1 MIQQAE
7 ILFRNSTSHD
17 IILEVSPASSIFSGF
32 YNVNIE
38 PFRKFVLRR
47 SNPTQAPFWPL
58 LKNDTAFLVGGRK
71 TIAPGDYTLIDFD
84 DGMYYD
90 LDSVSKVLGGI
101 SYGLWRFEVY
111 FTDIS
116 TNSIFLFEEFYL
128 DESDINHGQEPL
140 SGVDIFFTVLRRTG
154 ALNDSILFI
163 HSGAGD
169 SVNLYDSRIVN
180 KNIKAWHKIGLYS
193 PIYGQDPIKPGSP
206 NKGDFKTYYTDL
218 TMPIYGT
225 DFGGRKHENA
235 GQLDMNLTVE
245 HDIST
250 RDSLIEFPTNVV
262 ITPGASL
269 TLSANRTLEIRS
281 PSSIGDTAYTN
292 LIAQTGAYLILQ
304 SGSKIV
310 VQSPNRLTLE
320 NLSNLIMNQ
329 NSEIHFKQG
338 TLFCNKGS
346 RLIIRGKIFFEKG
359 MHQIPC
365 NVESPVSIGDSAH
378 IVLDSATL
386 SLPDD
391 YTLHLKGNET
401 ALILNPGSKLLF
413 GENSGIVCDSGARL
427 IANYATFASVDSTK
441 KWNGISLNDL
451 ASDTIKNCII
461 KNAMYGIM
469 ISDRY
474 DPEESPDPYSAEI
487 SECSFVNQT
496 SYVLNNAVYLQ
507 NSAHVLLK
515 DNTITSNNLSVGFTH
530 GIYTEYCPG
539 EMLNIINNSIS
550 NCNNGMTVIQSSPY
564 IAFNTLNG
572 NSYGE
577 SGMFLDNSN
586 GTIKYNVISDFYNSY
601 YSFYSSPDLLKNT
614 FDNSCD
620 DNVYL
625 SSSSVPVMHPLQSGG
640 SVYWYA
646 GDNHVTG
653 SPYDAGILFDEDA
666 YPDMNYGYNRFTLT
680 GSNYYLNGVN
690 PSASGREFY
699 VYGNYW
705 GQTPPD
711 SLMFNITGADV
722 KFNPYDNNSQSARLT
737 NTFDKTD
744 IGFGLMDTVHIL
756 ESDNPNSA
764 QELYLLAYQS
774 EFNREYEAA
783 IGYYKEIVSD
793 YKDSSSASSC
803 LARIFNCYEK
813 KQATVTEYSLLES
826 YYSALAGDT
835 AHSVIIR
842 SISEDLAIQSNIK
855 QGNIEEAISDYDEI
869 YTINTN
875 TPKGFHALINKEI
888 LSAGSKDNLNSG
900 STFEE
905 IEFKQIKINALLKGL
920 NARDGNANISTN
932 SNPL

>member
-1 MIQQAE
+1 MICGTVQNSNSQPLIQQAE

-17 IILEVSPASSIFSGF
+17 IILEVSPAISIFSGF

-206 NKGDFKTYYTDL
+206 NKGYFKTYYTDL

-225 DFGGRKHENA
+225 DFGGRKHKNA
-235 GQLDMNLTVE
+235 GQLDMNLTIE

-281 PSSIGDTAYTN
+281 PSSTGDTAYTN
-292 LIAQTGAYLILQ
+292 LIAQTGAFLILQ

-320 NLSNLIMNQ
+320 NLSNIIMNQ

-346 RLIIRGKIFFEKG
+346 RLVIRGKIFFEKG

-365 NVESPVSIGDSAH
+365 DVESPVSIGDSAH

-391 YTLHLKGNET
+391 FTLHLKGSET
-401 ALILNPGSKLLF
+401 ALVLNPGSKLLF
-413 GENSGIVCDSGARL
+413 GENSGIVCDSGAR
-427 IANYATFASVDSTK
+427 IVANYATFASVDSTK

-451 ASDTIKNCII
+451 ASDTIKNCI
-461 KNAMYGIM
+461 Y
-469 ISDRY
+469 
-474 DPEESPDPYSAEI
+474 
-487 SECSFVNQT
+487 
-496 SYVLNNAVYLQ
+496 
-507 NSAHVLLK
+507 
-515 DNTITSNNLSVGFTH
+515 
-530 GIYTEYCPG
+530 
-539 EMLNIINNSIS
+539 
-550 NCNNGMTVIQSSPY
+550 
-564 IAFNTLNG
+564 
-572 NSYGE
+572 
-577 SGMFLDNSN
+577 
-586 GTIKYNVISDFYNSY
+586 
-601 YSFYSSPDLLKNT
+601 
-614 FDNSCD
+614 
-620 DNVYL
+620 
-625 SSSSVPVMHPLQSGG
+625 
-640 SVYWYA
+640 
-646 GDNHVTG
+646 
-653 SPYDAGILFDEDA
+653 
-666 YPDMNYGYNRFTLT
+666 
-680 GSNYYLNGVN
+680 
-690 PSASGREFY
+690 
-699 VYGNYW
+699 
-705 GQTPPD
+705 
-711 SLMFNITGADV
+711 
-722 KFNPYDNNSQSARLT
+722 
-737 NTFDKTD
+737 
-744 IGFGLMDTVHIL
+744 
-756 ESDNPNSA
+756 
-764 QELYLLAYQS
+764 
-774 EFNREYEAA
+774 
-783 IGYYKEIVSD
+783 
-793 YKDSSSASSC
+793 
-803 LARIFNCYEK
+803 
-813 KQATVTEYSLLES
+813 
-826 YYSALAGDT
+826 
-835 AHSVIIR
+835 
-842 SISEDLAIQSNIK
+842 
-855 QGNIEEAISDYDEI
+855 
-869 YTINTN
+869 
-875 TPKGFHALINKEI
+875 
-888 LSAGSKDNLNSG
+888 
-900 STFEE
+900 
-905 IEFKQIKINALLKGL
+905 
-920 NARDGNANISTN
+920 
-932 SNPL
+932 